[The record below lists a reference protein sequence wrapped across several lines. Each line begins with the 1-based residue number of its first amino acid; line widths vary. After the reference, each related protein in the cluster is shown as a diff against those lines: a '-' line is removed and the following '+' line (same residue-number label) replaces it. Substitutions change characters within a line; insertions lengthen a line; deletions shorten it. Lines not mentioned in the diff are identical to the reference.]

1 MFLFTTI
8 LHVMLCVV
16 LILIILL
23 QPGKDSADIFGGG
36 QSGNRMYGARSQANP
51 LGRATTVIAVLFMF
65 TSITL
70 AYYSAD
76 TVESG
81 SEVMDD
87 IKKLEAELTKED
99 LEFQVPKLPTLD
111 ASSLMKEKPKPQI
124 EEAPEGTQEEN
135 APPAGNP
142 QGEDLTSPKED
153 NK

>member
-1 MFLFTTI
+1 MI

-70 AYYSAD
+70 AFYSAD
-76 TVESG
+76 SVQSG

-99 LEFQVPKLPTLD
+99 LEFQVPKLPGLN
-111 ASSLMKEKPKPQI
+111 ASTLMKEVPKPPE
-124 EEAPEGTQEEN
+124 EEAPLEEGGEI
-135 APPAGNP
+135 PPPGDNP
-142 QGEDLTSPKED
+142 EAEDLTVPTEG